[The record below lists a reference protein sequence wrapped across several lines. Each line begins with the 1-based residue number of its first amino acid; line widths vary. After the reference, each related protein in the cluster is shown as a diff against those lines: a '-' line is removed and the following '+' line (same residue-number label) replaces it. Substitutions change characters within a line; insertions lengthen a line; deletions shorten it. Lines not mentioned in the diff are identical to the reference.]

1 MQYQKPILPKNLS
14 LLNDLLDS
22 LIKSIDITDITE
34 TKRGALSA
42 DNVDLANYS
51 FFQYDS
57 LTGAG
62 GAGIYVNKDLQAV
75 SRSDIKFN
83 VPLVESCWI
92 ELQSRYNKPNVIIGC
107 IYKSPTANL
116 HDFTYELDRIRFFS
130 IITIC
135 KYAFHRDCC
144 NLLLSIL
151 FLEGH

>member
-1 MQYQKPILPKNLS
+1 M
-14 LLNDLLDS
+14 LDS

-57 LTGAG
+57 LTSAG

-116 HDFTYELDRIRFFS
+116 HDFTYELDRIRFFI

>member
-1 MQYQKPILPKNLS
+1 M
-14 LLNDLLDS
+14 LDS

-107 IYKSPTANL
+107 IYKHPTANL
-116 HDFTYELDRIRFFS
+116 HDFTYELDRIRFFI